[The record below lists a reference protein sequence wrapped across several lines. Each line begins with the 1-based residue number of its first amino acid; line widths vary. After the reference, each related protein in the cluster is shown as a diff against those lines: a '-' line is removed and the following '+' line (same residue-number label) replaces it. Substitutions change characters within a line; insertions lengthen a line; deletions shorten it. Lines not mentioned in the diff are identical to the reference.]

1 MNMRRGRLVVIAL
14 VLALAGLFYYF
25 YGGSAAPPGQ
35 PPLISVNSGN
45 FDQLRR
51 DFNDARGAVRV
62 IALLSPT

>member
-1 MNMRRGRLVVIAL
+1 VNMRRTRLLVVL
-14 VLALAGLFYYF
+14 VVVLALAGLVYYF

-35 PPLISVNSGN
+35 RPLISVNESN

-51 DFNDARGAVRV
+51 DFNAQGEVRV